1 MCLPICCENTITGGL
16 VGNFTGEADFITPRE
31 CLAGNPRVYAQLVN
45 VLRPYSRAQPPAPT
59 ADPAAPISA
68 APAADSA
75 GAVPDPADAASDGAS
90 GVLGESGGRGTPAI
104 VPPTA
109 TPSTAGGPAALART
123 GLGASAAVPIAAA
136 LAVVVSAAV
145 ALHVRRRSRVE

>member
-1 MCLPICCENTITGGL
+1 M
-16 VGNFTGEADFITPRE
+16 
-31 CLAGNPRVYAQLVN
+31 
-45 VLRPYSRAQPPAPT
+45 
-59 ADPAAPISA
+59 
-68 APAADSA
+68 
-75 GAVPDPADAASDGAS
+75 PDPADAASDGAS

-145 ALHVRRRSRVE
+145 ALHVRRRSRIE